1 MKNFISIELAA
12 LLKKGVVMT
21 QQNNLKVL
29 LAFAA
34 IYLIWGSTYLA
45 LRIGV
50 ETVPPF
56 FLSALRFTFAGVL
69 LYIWCLWKGEEQP
82 DFSSLKKNAI
92 CGILMLFGGTSSV
105 AWAEQYLPSSLTAII
120 VTSMP
125 FWFILL
131 DKKQWSFYFSN
142 KLLLTGL
149 IIGFIGVAIL
159 VRFDTSSHSFQGDP
173 SMRTYAVIAVIAGG
187 IAWTTGSLYSKYSLA
202 KNSVLMNASLQL
214 IIAGAFSLGVSVFSG
229 ELDHFNLRN
238 TTTSAW
244 TALLYLVTMG
254 SIIAYLSYLWLL
266 KVRPV
271 AQVSTYV
278 YINPIV
284 AVLLGAI
291 IANERITWIQITGLA
306 IILSGVF
313 LVNIAKNGSKKLK
326 KNFMN
331 PTVKYKS
338 SSLASHT
345 CTVGD

>member
-1 MKNFISIELAA
+1 MIRQTNFKE
-12 LLKKGVVMT
+12 
-21 QQNNLKVL
+21 L

-34 IYLIWGSTYLA
+34 VYLIWGSTYLA

-56 FLSALRFTFAGVL
+56 FLSALRFTFAGIL
-69 LYIWCLWKGEEQP
+69 LYVWCLWKGEEQA
-82 DFSSLKKNAI
+82 DFASLKKNAI
-92 CGILMLFGGTSSV
+92 FGILMLFGGTSSV

-120 VTSMP
+120 VTSLP
-125 FWFILL
+125 FWFIVL
-131 DKKQWSFYFSN
+131 DKKQWAFYFSN
-142 KLLLTGL
+142 KVLLAGL
-149 IIGFIGVAIL
+149 LIGFIGVAIL
-159 VRFDTSSHSFQGDP
+159 VGFDTSSNSFHGDP

-187 IAWTTGSLYSKYSLA
+187 IAWTTGSLYSKYKPA

-229 ELDHFNLRN
+229 ELDHFNFRN

-244 TALLYLVTMG
+244 SALGYLITMG

-306 IILSGVF
+306 II
-313 LVNIAKNGSKKLK
+313 
-326 KNFMN
+326 
-331 PTVKYKS
+331 
-338 SSLASHT
+338 
-345 CTVGD
+345 

>member
-1 MKNFISIELAA
+1 
-12 LLKKGVVMT
+12 
-21 QQNNLKVL
+21 
-29 LAFAA
+29 
-34 IYLIWGSTYLA
+34 
-45 LRIGV
+45 
-50 ETVPPF
+50 
-56 FLSALRFTFAGVL
+56 
-69 LYIWCLWKGEEQP
+69 
-82 DFSSLKKNAI
+82 
-92 CGILMLFGGTSSV
+92 
-105 AWAEQYLPSSLTAII
+105 
-120 VTSMP
+120 
-125 FWFILL
+125 
-131 DKKQWSFYFSN
+131 
-142 KLLLTGL
+142 
-149 IIGFIGVAIL
+149 
-159 VRFDTSSHSFQGDP
+159 
-173 SMRTYAVIAVIAGG
+173 
-187 IAWTTGSLYSKYSLA
+187 
-202 KNSVLMNASLQL
+202 MNASLQL

-291 IANERITWIQITGLA
+291 SANERITWIQITGLA

-338 SSLASHT
+338 SSLALHT